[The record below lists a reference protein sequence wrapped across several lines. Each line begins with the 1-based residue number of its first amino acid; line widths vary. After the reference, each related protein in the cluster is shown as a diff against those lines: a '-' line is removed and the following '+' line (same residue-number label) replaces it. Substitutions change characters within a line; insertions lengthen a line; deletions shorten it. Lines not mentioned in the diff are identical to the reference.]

1 MTIKN
6 ISGNPGVAP
15 LAGTKSVQK
24 TKSSKGDQPAA
35 TDRVEFSA
43 VLQKIGRPGEV
54 SGTAD
59 VERAQKLA
67 QLKAQIA
74 SGNYQPDLNKVA
86 ASLLNFILEEK

>member
-6 ISGNPGVAP
+6 ISGNSGVAP
-15 LAGTKSVQK
+15 LAGTKSVPK
-24 TKSSKGDQPAA
+24 TKPVKGEQTSS

-54 SGTAD
+54 TGAAD
-59 VERAQKLA
+59 VQRAQKLA

-74 SGNYQPDLNKVA
+74 SGNYQPDLTKVA